1 MATINTLVHSF
12 NVGEVS
18 SAALARVDNERL
30 RLAAEIQENL
40 YPHVIGK
47 GQVRPGGVYLGATA
61 SNAKTRL
68 IPFIRETDDVA
79 LLEFTSALLRVW
91 EDGDTLVTRPSV
103 TSTVTNGDFSSSAGW
118 TLTATSGA
126 TATISGGYL
135 TLAATARGASAYCER
150 SVTTTTAGTEHALR
164 IVVTKGPVLF
174 RCGSSSGDDDYIAS
188 TSLDTG
194 THSLAFI
201 PSGTYYPRFT
211 TRSERQCQVDSI
223 TVESAGVMTLPAPWT
238 EGQLPLIRYAQSA
251 DVVFLACASWQQR
264 KIERRGTGTSAGRSW
279 SIVIYE
285 ANDGPFQ
292 SSASE
297 SNVLVTPGAA
307 FGNTTLTAASA
318 IFKST
323 DVGSVFKLFTYGQ
336 TASFDLAGADQ
347 YTQPI
352 RLTGVGADN
361 DFSVTVA
368 GVWVGTLYLQRSYD
382 GPDTGFID
390 TGTTYVANGTTAGT
404 PGTEF
409 DNVICW
415 YRVGFKSGTYTSG
428 VATVTFTTNSGG
440 GQAVFRITAYSTAT
454 SVSAEVLV
462 YPTSLTASSNW
473 AKAAWSDYY
482 GWPSAVTFFDGR
494 LWWGGKDKF
503 WGSQSDSYY
512 KFSLIDNTSDSG
524 SIQRSIATGGQINT
538 ISWML
543 PLQRL
548 LFGTSGAEVSARSS
562 SFDEPLTPNNITI
575 KDAST
580 QGVAAISAVKLDGRG
595 IYVHRDRIH
604 MFEIV
609 FDFEANDYRATRLTN
624 YNEDIGGTTGF
635 NELAIQRSPENYI
648 WCIRDDGV
656 AAVMLYDVKEKA
668 AGWFKHIAAPSIA
681 GSAVIESVAVLPG
694 SGQDRVYMVV
704 KRTINGSTA
713 RFLERLAKH
722 SEARGGTTSY
732 MADACTLTAGPVSS
746 VTVAHL
752 ASETGLVAW
761 ATDSDG
767 NQVALTGLSANGSGV
782 VSLGATYTNITLGL
796 KYTWRYK
803 SSKLAYGAASGTS
816 LLMTK
821 RVDRIGLLTQHEH
834 PDAIRYG
841 RDFTN
846 TRKRNRIERGVAVG
860 TAVRTSLD
868 TDTFPLSDFG
878 ASWDT
883 DARVCLTGTAPYPA
897 TILGLVMDIE
907 TNEDRTK

>member
-1 MATINTLVHSF
+1 MATVNTLVHAF

-30 RLAAEIQENL
+30 RLAAEVQENL

-47 GQVRPGGVYLGATA
+47 GQVRPGGEYLGNTA
-61 SNAKTRL
+61 SDAKGRL
-68 IPFIRETDDVA
+68 IQFIRETDDVA
-79 LLEFTSALLRVW
+79 LLEFTDSLLRVW
-91 EDGDTLVTRPSV
+91 ADGDTLVTRP
-103 TSTVTNGDFSSSAGW
+103 TANSTVTNGDFSSSAGW
-118 TLTATSGA
+118 TLTASSGA
-126 TATISGGYL
+126 SAAISGGVL
-135 TLAATARGASAYCER
+135 TMAATARGASAYCER
-150 SVTTTTAGTEHALR
+150 SVTTSSAGTEHALR
-164 IVVTKGPVLF
+164 IIVTKGPVLF
-174 RCGSSSGDDDYIAS
+174 RCGSASGDDDYIAS

-194 THSLAFI
+194 THSLAFV
-201 PSGTYYPRFT
+201 PSGTYYVRFT

-223 TVESAGVMTLPAPWT
+223 TVEAAGVMTLPAPWSLA
-238 EGQLPLIRYAQSA
+238 QLPLIRYAQSA

-264 KIERRGTGTSAGRSW
+264 KIERRGSGASAGRSW
-279 SIVIYE
+279 SITLYE

-292 SSASE
+292 SGATE

-336 TASFDLAGADQ
+336 GASFDLAGADQ
-347 YTQPI
+347 YTQPV
-352 RLTGVGADN
+352 RLTGVGTDN
-361 DFSVTVA
+361 DFSVVLS

-390 TGTTYVANGTTAGT
+390 TGTTYIANGTTAGV
-404 PGTEF
+404 PGTEY

-415 YRVGFKSGTYTSG
+415 YRVGFKAGTYTSG
-428 VATVTFTTNSGG
+428 VCTAQFVTNSGG
-440 GQAVFRITAYSTAT
+440 GTGVFRITAYSSAT

-462 YPTSLTASSNW
+462 YPTSIAASANW
-473 AKAAWSDYY
+473 AKAAWSDYV

-503 WGSQSDSYY
+503 WSSQSDSYY
-512 KFSLIDNTSDSG
+512 KFSLVDNTSDSG

-580 QGVAAISAVKLDGRG
+580 QGVAPISAVKLDSRG
-595 IYVHRDRIH
+595 IYVHRDGRH
-604 MFEIV
+604 MYEIV
-609 FDFEANDYRATRLTN
+609 YDFEANDYRATRLTN
-624 YNEDIGGTTGF
+624 YNEDIAGDDGF
-635 NELAIQRSPENYI
+635 TEIAIQRSPENYI
-648 WCIRDDGV
+648 WGVRADGM

-668 AGWFKHIAAPSIA
+668 AAWFKHIAAPSVA
-681 GSAVIESVAVLPG
+681 AAAVIESVAVLPG
-694 SGQDRVYMVV
+694 DGQDRVYMLV
-704 KRTINGSTA
+704 KRTINGSTV

-722 SEARGGTTSY
+722 SEARGATNNY
-732 MADACTLTAGPVSS
+732 MADAFKTFAGPSSS

-752 ASETGLVAW
+752 AGETGLVAW
-761 ATDSDG
+761 ATTG
-767 NQVALTGLSANGSGV
+767 GAQVVLAGLSANGSGV
-782 VSLGATYTNITLGL
+782 VSLGGTYTNITIGL
-796 KYTWRYK
+796 AYSWRYK
-803 SSKLAYGAASGTS
+803 SSKLAYGAANGTS

-821 RVDRIGLLTQHEH
+821 RVDRIGLLTQYEH
-834 PDAIRYG
+834 PDAIYYG

-846 TRKRNRIERGVAVG
+846 IHKRPRIEKGRAVG
-860 TAVRTSLD
+860 TTVRTSLD
-868 TDTFPLSDFG
+868 TETFPLGDKG
-878 ASWDT
+878 GSWDT
-883 DARVCLTGTAPYPA
+883 DSRVCLVGTSPYPA
-897 TILGLVMDIE
+897 TILAMVIDIE
-907 TNEDRTK
+907 TNEDRSK